1 MPGDHRRSERVAK
14 AIQHEVATFLAE
26 DAKDPRLVGF
36 VTVTSVDVTRD
47 LRRANIF
54 VSVMGTDAQRQA
66 TIDGLASIAPHVRS
80 RIARAVQ
87 LRVAPEIAF
96 KLDDSVQRAA
106 RIDALLNQVRDGG
119 VPPDDDD
126 LDA

>member
-14 AIQHEVATFLAE
+14 AIQHEVAKFLGE

-54 VSVMGTDAQRQA
+54 VSVMGTDVQRQA
-66 TIDGLASIAPHVRS
+66 TIDGLASVVPHVRS
-80 RIARAVQ
+80 LIARGLQ
-87 LRVAPEIAF
+87 LRVAPEIGF

-106 RIDALLNQVRDGG
+106 RIDALLNQVRDGT
-119 VPPDDDD
+119 VAPDDD
-126 LDA
+126 LDT